1 MAKACTDSIVALI
14 AHLRLSEGDRL
25 PGERE
30 LAKHL
35 GFSRTTVRESLIAM
49 SAQGHIEIRGRSGCY
64 ISACAAPAATPAAD
78 SAAALDALRAI
89 GPHLAARA
97 ALRCTADHARRLET
111 VTARLGRFLVN
122 RDAPQTAR
130 EVITFFVVLA
140 SVAGNPYLTRP
151 IKEIAAA
158 RPLPERPVA
167 MEKAAVESFFALHVG
182 LLQAV
187 QARDPRHAVP
197 LATHCLDAFAALM
210 GGGAEAREKAS

>member
-14 AHLRLSEGDRL
+14 ESLSLSEGDRL

-35 GFSRTTVRESLIAM
+35 GFSRTTIRESLIAM
-49 SAQGHIEIRGRSGCY
+49 SAQGQIEIRGRSGCY
-64 ISACAAPAATPAAD
+64 LSACAAPAPPPAAD
-78 SAAALDALRAI
+78 PAAALDALCAI

-97 ALRCTADHARRLET
+97 AQRCAAEHARRLET

-130 EVITFFVVLA
+130 EVVTFFAVLA
-140 SVAGNPYLTRP
+140 GIAANPYLTRP
-151 IKEIAAA
+151 IQEIAQA
-158 RPLPERPVA
+158 RLLPARPVA
-167 MEKAAVESFFALHVG
+167 MEKAAVESFFALHVS

-187 QARDPRHAVP
+187 QNRDPRHAVP
-197 LATHCLDAFAALM
+197 LATHCLDAFATLM
-210 GGGAEAREKAS
+210 GRSAQP

>member
-1 MAKACTDSIVALI
+1 MAKACTDSLVALI
-14 AHLRLSEGDRL
+14 ENLHLGEGDRL

-35 GFSRTTVRESLIAM
+35 GFSRTTIRESLIAM
-49 SAQGHIEIRGRSGCY
+49 SAQGHLEIRGRSGCY
-64 ISACAAPAATPAAD
+64 VSTCAAPAAAPAAD
-78 SAAALDALRAI
+78 AAAALDALVAI

-97 ALRCTADHARRLET
+97 AQRCSAEHARRLET

-140 SVAGNPYLTRP
+140 TVAGNPYLTRP
-151 IKEIAAA
+151 LKEIAQA
-158 RPLPERPVA
+158 RPFPAHAVML
-167 MEKAAVESFFALHVG
+167 EKAAVESFFALHVS

-187 QARDPRHAVP
+187 QNRDARHAVP
-197 LATHCLDAFAALM
+197 LATHCLDAFATLM
-210 GGGAEAREKAS
+210 GGSAGR